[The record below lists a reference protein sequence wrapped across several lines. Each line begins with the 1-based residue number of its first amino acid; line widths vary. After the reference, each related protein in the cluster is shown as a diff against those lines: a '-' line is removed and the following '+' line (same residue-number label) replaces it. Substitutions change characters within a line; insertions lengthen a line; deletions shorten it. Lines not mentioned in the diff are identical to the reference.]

1 MTKKQQSNQKK
12 KKKKADT
19 WGLTDIRR
27 KLLGSRCGSGQA
39 NRKKKL
45 LETVMVQGED
55 VMWNKH
61 SMLLVK
67 KENREWPWKSKIKS
81 SIEGLENE
89 VEYQNCHLNLS

>member
-1 MTKKQQSNQKK
+1 MTKKQTIQLK

-27 KLLGSRCGSGQA
+27 KLLGSKCGSGQA

-55 VMWNKH
+55 IMWNKH

-67 KENREWPWKSKIKS
+67 KENGEWSWKLKIKN
-81 SIEGLENE
+81 SIE
-89 VEYQNCHLNLS
+89 VWKMK